1 MDFLVSIWKSILNH
15 IPEGIGYIIFY
26 PVIIVALLLMSPFFI
41 LAAVWSFIFG
51 LGVISGT
58 QFVKKRA
65 KELEDNFSKKEK
77 ELMDHLHH
85 VEQNLLAKF
94 SLKEKNLKEKE
105 NVFEKKERDLFA
117 KFEIMKQ
124 AVNAKFPFSYVSE
137 LQADMNSILVYDNV
151 EKELKRKS
159 HPALKAA
166 EEVSRLKKI
175 YKETL
180 MAERV
185 ASYKLGFILNKF
197 PELEVY
203 MDEEELNEV
212 GKYTSILSL
221 QEDFDRVRNYVSKE
235 EYLTLGEVERNQL
248 ALDRYVASFK
258 KSKWQIGR
266 DYELFCGYIYR
277 KDGWSVIQHGIER
290 GLNDLGIDIIAT
302 KGLKTHI
309 VQCKYWS
316 KDKEIHENVICQL
329 YGTSRMF
336 EITHNMR
343 FGSVIPVF
351 ITNIELSDMAKNFA
365 KYLNVE
371 ICFWEMTDYPR
382 IKCNLNGSQK
392 IFHLPFDQQ
401 YDKTVISKSGEFYAW
416 TVKEAFD
423 AGFRRAKRWMPEKKN

>member
-336 EITHNMR
+336 EITSYY
-343 FGSVIPVF
+343 G
-351 ITNIELSDMAKNFA
+351 
-365 KYLNVE
+365 
-371 ICFWEMTDYPR
+371 
-382 IKCNLNGSQK
+382 
-392 IFHLPFDQQ
+392 
-401 YDKTVISKSGEFYAW
+401 
-416 TVKEAFD
+416 
-423 AGFRRAKRWMPEKKN
+423 